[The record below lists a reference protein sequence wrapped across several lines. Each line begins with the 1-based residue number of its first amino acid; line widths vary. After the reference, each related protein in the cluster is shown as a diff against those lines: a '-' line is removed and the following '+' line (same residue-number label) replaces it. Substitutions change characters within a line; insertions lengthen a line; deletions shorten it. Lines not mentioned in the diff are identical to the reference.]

1 MPFLNPISAH
11 GIDFGNIEV
20 VVARSFDLGG
30 RQLQPGEV
38 VPDGALP
45 PRRLRQM
52 FERRMITIRAISIG
66 PGVPPAPPPADA
78 DAPPAAGNGG
88 VAAEIA
94 APATTTAKAPAE
106 AASGP
111 EIEALDPQPYTREA
125 GYSVEH
131 RGFGRWYVVGPDG
144 ATVSGPHQ
152 RAVIEHL
159 MA

>member
-52 FERRMITIRAISIG
+52 FERRMITIRAVSIG
-66 PGVPPAPPPADA
+66 PNVPPAPEDA
-78 DAPPAAGNGG
+78 EAPPAAENGG

-94 APATTTAKAPAE
+94 PPATTAAEAPAE

>member
-52 FERRMITIRAISIG
+52 FERRMITIRAVSIG
-66 PGVPPAPPPADA
+66 PNVPPAPEDA
-78 DAPPAAGNGG
+78 EAPPAAENGG

-94 APATTTAKAPAE
+94 APATTAAEGARRGRQRPGNRGAGSGSPTPARPATASNT
-106 AASGP
+106 AAS
-111 EIEALDPQPYTREA
+111 AA
-125 GYSVEH
+125 GMSSA
-131 RGFGRWYVVGPDG
+131 P
-144 ATVSGPHQ
+144 
-152 RAVIEHL
+152 
-159 MA
+159 MAPRSAARTSAP

>member
-1 MPFLNPISAH
+1 MP
-11 GIDFGNIEV
+11 
-20 VVARSFDLGG
+20 R
-30 RQLQPGEV
+30 
-38 VPDGALP
+38 
-45 PRRLRQM
+45 PRRPPETGAWRPRLP
-52 FERRMITIRAISIG
+52 RR
-66 PGVPPAPPPADA
+66 PPPQR
-78 DAPPAAGNGG
+78 
-88 VAAEIA
+88 
-94 APATTTAKAPAE
+94 KAPAE

-111 EIEALDPQPYTREA
+111 EIEALDPAPYTREA